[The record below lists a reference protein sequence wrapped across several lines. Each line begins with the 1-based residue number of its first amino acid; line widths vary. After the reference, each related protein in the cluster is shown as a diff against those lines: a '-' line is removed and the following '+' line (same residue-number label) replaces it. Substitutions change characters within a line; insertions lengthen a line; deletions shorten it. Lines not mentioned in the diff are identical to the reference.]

1 MKQYFILSFL
11 CLGLLLQGQ
20 AQTSKKG
27 EAQTS
32 KKGQAQSV
40 LKEGQAQTVSKI
52 DYSAIKTAVTSAKS
66 KMYYPNLLKRYH
78 ANDPKLT
85 QDEYKHLYYGWTFQ
99 SGYNPYKPNDQ
110 SDALNEML
118 LYERFPEII
127 STGKKLLATDPFN
140 LDVMYLMHMAY
151 GELNKKAESQMW
163 LTKFEGLM
171 AAIKASGNGRSK
183 ETAVVLNAPR
193 DEYMFLTV
201 VGLRQKGRPQ
211 LVENK
216 YDLVNL
222 QTPNKLNLTE
232 LYFNIQKAVEKKR

>member
-1 MKQYFILSFL
+1 
-11 CLGLLLQGQ
+11 
-20 AQTSKKG
+20 
-27 EAQTS
+27 
-32 KKGQAQSV
+32 
-40 LKEGQAQTVSKI
+40 
-52 DYSAIKTAVTSAKS
+52 
-66 KMYYPNLLKRYH
+66 LKRYQ
-78 ANDPKLT
+78 ANDPTLT
-85 QDEYKHLYYGWTFQ
+85 LDEYKHLYYGWTTQ
-99 SGYNPYKPNDQ
+99 AGYNPYRPNDQ

-127 STGKKLLATDPFN
+127 TTGKKLLATDPFN

-151 GELNKKAESQMW
+151 GELNNQAESKKW

-216 YDLVNL
+216 YDLVAL
-222 QTPNKLNLTE
+222 HTPNKLNLTA
-232 LYFNIQKAVEKKR
+232 LYFNIPTAVEKKR

>member
-1 MKQYFILSFL
+1 MKQLFFLSAL
-11 CLGLLLQGQ
+11 CLSILF
-20 AQTSKKG
+20 
-27 EAQTS
+27 
-32 KKGQAQSV
+32 QS
-40 LKEGQAQTVSKI
+40 QAQTVSKI
-52 DYSAIKTAVTSAKS
+52 NFDAIKTAITSSKS
-66 KMYYPNLLKRYH
+66 KMYYPTLLKRYH

-85 QDEYKHLYYGWTFQ
+85 VDEYKHLYYGWTFQ

-140 LDVMYLMHMAY
+140 LDVMYLMHMAH
-151 GELNKKAESQMW
+151 GELNQQVESKKW
-163 LTKFEGLM
+163 LVKFEGLM

-211 LVENK
+211 LVDNA
-216 YDLVNL
+216 YDLVTL

-232 LYFNIQKAVEKKR
+232 LYFNIQKAVAKKR

>member
-1 MKQYFILSFL
+1 MKQILFSSILFLSFVF
-11 CLGLLLQGQ
+11 QSQ
-20 AQTSKKG
+20 AQTGSKQPKTVSKHP
-27 EAQTS
+27 QTTAS
-32 KKGQAQSV
+32 NQAQ
-40 LKEGQAQTVSKI
+40 AVSKI
-52 DYSAIKTAVTSAKS
+52 DYTAIKTAVTSPKS
-66 KMYYPNLLKRYH
+66 KMYYPTLLKRYQ
-78 ANDPKLT
+78 ANDPNLT
-85 QDEYKHLYYGWTFQ
+85 LEDYKHLYYGWTTQ
-99 SGYNPYKPNDQ
+99 AGYNPYRPNDQ

-127 STGKKLLATDPFN
+127 TTGKKLLATDPFN
-140 LDVMYLMHMAY
+140 LDVMYLLHMAY
-151 GELNKKAESQMW
+151 GELNKKAESQQW

-211 LVENK
+211 LVDNK
-216 YDLVNL
+216 YDLVTL